1 MTVSGYGYQA
11 WGTSPFGGLTVGVI
25 DFVRAF
31 AAGDRIVLVELN
43 YEPQHL
49 GAQYPGDALNPASW
63 TVVGPGRP
71 GGDGSYRTPRPLR
84 PRGAAPRR
92 GAGQAGR
99 FGGDGDRR
107 ESRRGLRG

>member
-63 TVVGPGRP
+63 AVVGPVRNA
-71 GGDGSYRTPRPLR
+71 DGVITGTSDRVVASVEFVNATTYRLITLFPPTVKPLR
-84 PRGAAPRR
+84 SSMNG
-92 GAGQAGR
+92 
-99 FGGDGDRR
+99 
-107 ESRRGLRG
+107 